1 MFDDVELRI
10 RKHNKILFT
19 QDSECL
25 QNLCMLISKQRHT
38 TQVLW
43 ALECLQIPMEEL
55 ARKYPD
61 KEEITRAYELSNSWA
76 HGEIKMPVAKK
87 AILSCHALA
96 RDMDD
101 PYDIAL
107 CHGIGQGC
115 STVHVGTHAMGL
127 VYYELTAIVVSHD
140 YQEYQRE
147 VLDKIQFYTEKL
159 KWCIDYLENRE
170 NKIKWADFLVRDRS
184 PVQKNCQN
192 KTQKNTEKH
201 RKIQNIDK

>member
-10 RKHNKILFT
+10 RKQNKILFT

-25 QNLCMLISKQRHT
+25 QDLGRLISKQRHI

-43 ALECLQIPMEEL
+43 AFECLQIPMEEL

-61 KEEITRAYELSNSWA
+61 KKEITMAYELSNSWA

-96 RDMDD
+96 REMDE

-127 VYYELTAIVVSHD
+127 VYYELTAIVIRHGYQD
-140 YQEYQRE
+140 YQSE
-147 VLDKIQFYTEKL
+147 VLDKIRCYTEKL
-159 KWCIDYLENRE
+159 NWCTTYLERE
-170 NKIKWADFLVRDRS
+170 GNKIKWADFLVRDGKTE
-184 PVQKNCQN
+184 QK
-192 KTQKNTEKH
+192 K
-201 RKIQNIDK
+201 